1 MEPERESFRKLRR
14 LEQRWLRLQGKEKV
28 YSIDVELDEIM
39 TFFRVSL
46 VNIYCHLSYLLFGKK
61 AISMNRLVMSV
72 LHLPAVIEET
82 AKSKTVTLGYNKKDP
97 ETMSCLER
105 AIEKI
110 NGLSLRTLAGKT
122 IAFKLAGADSRLKST
137 T

>member
-1 MEPERESFRKLRR
+1 MKPEKERFGKLRR

-46 VNIYCHLSYLLFGKK
+46 VNIYSHLSYLLFGKK

-72 LHLPAVIEET
+72 LHLPAMIEET
-82 AKSKTVTLGYNKKDP
+82 AKRKTVTFDYNKKDS
-97 ETMSCLER
+97 ETMSCLGG

-110 NGLSLRTLAGKT
+110 NGLSLRTLTGKT
-122 IAFKLAGADSRLKST
+122 ITFKLATVDFHLMST
-137 T
+137 K